1 MATLTCKLKP
11 TYLDLNKESLLLVK
25 RTVSL
30 KPMKQ
35 RVSREEICLY
45 QPVAN
50 NYKGLHIYP
59 FSCFATEIV
68 TVDTE
73 KVSSIMNIVAM
84 NFLFI
89 KCLLIRLLILGLG
102 IPYSGKIVSLYI
114 NLI

>member
-1 MATLTCKLKP
+1 
-11 TYLDLNKESLLLVK
+11 
-25 RTVSL
+25 
-30 KPMKQ
+30 MKQ

-50 NYKGLHIYP
+50 NYKGLHTYP

-89 KCLLIRLLILGLG
+89 KRLLIRLLILGLG

>member
-68 TVDTE
+68 TV
-73 KVSSIMNIVAM
+73 A
-84 NFLFI
+84 
-89 KCLLIRLLILGLG
+89 G
-102 IPYSGKIVSLYI
+102 YGKSFKHHEYCS
-114 NLI
+114 NEFSFH